1 MSFDVSG
8 LDWPDE
14 KVIPTFQSIEHLDVY
29 DVRGASRDEQVAA
42 TIIAG
47 IVNRPQPRVYL
58 LTGNDDDAWL
68 KQVFSALPQTV
79 APQRGRD
86 ALSALLDT
94 YHSFCKGLII
104 FNPNLIDTINVATT
118 IAGQRDGIV
127 VSPDLAGEMQ
137 SKYNLPILE
146 DLRKYQWSTRLQ
158 AYRWAQQNL
167 LAGAS
172 SRIIAGLDPRA
183 FCGLRSFL
191 VATRAFVYWLD
202 SNQYLPKLSNG
213 VVSERSLVQQLYQH
227 FAGRGIHLGWFVSEP
242 SGVALTSRA
251 AIPVLASDYFTN
263 LEVWTALQIP
273 ERSVSL
279 ANEGGAAGDSIETK
293 KDKIYISFT
302 MSDGDNLQYCQHR
315 LLSLWGDKAR
325 GEVPV
330 GWTLS
335 PALLQTAPA
344 MIDYYLRTA
353 TTNDEF
359 VAGPSGAAYLFP
371 SFWPEDQL
379 SPFLQ
384 RTGKLMQELGMTTL
398 EVLDSDIV
406 YSSGFPIVS
415 KASLNGMALAN
426 SKRQHDFAS
435 QLAPYGVCGIL
446 SGAGFPLK
454 KTSSQEV
461 DGLLIY
467 QNLGLVGSVES
478 AMNMIKLTA
487 RLSSQRPLFLNLYIL
502 AWSMG
507 PTQLQQVMQQ
517 LGSDYECVLPRTL
530 LAMLS
535 KQ

>member
-1 MSFDVSG
+1 MSFEISG
-8 LDWPDE
+8 LDWPDDRL
-14 KVIPTFQSIEHLDVY
+14 IPTFQAIEHLDVY
-29 DVRGASRDEQVAA
+29 DIRGASRDEQVAA

-58 LTGNDDDAWL
+58 ITGNDDETWFR
-68 KQVFSALPQTV
+68 QVFSALPQTL
-79 APQRGRD
+79 APQRQRD
-86 ALSALLDT
+86 AFFALLDT

-118 IAGQRDGIV
+118 MAGQRDGIV
-127 VSPDLAGEMQ
+127 VAPDLAGELQ
-137 SKYNLPILE
+137 NKYNLPILE

-172 SRIIAGLDPRA
+172 SRIIAGLDPKS

-202 SNQYLPKLSNG
+202 SSHYLPQLSDG
-213 VVSERSLVQQLYQH
+213 VVSERSLSQQLYQH

-263 LEVWTALQIP
+263 LEVWTAVQAAAP
-273 ERSVSL
+273 SVSMVS
-279 ANEGGAAGDSIETK
+279 GGASDSLEIK
-293 KDKIYISFT
+293 QDKIYVSFT

-315 LLSLWGDKAR
+315 FLSLWGDKAR

-335 PALLQTAPA
+335 PALLQAAPA
-344 MIDYYLRTA
+344 MLDYYLRTA
-353 TTNDEF
+353 TANDEF

-379 SPFLQ
+379 GPFLQ

-398 EVLDSDIV
+398 EVLDSDII
-406 YSSGFPIVS
+406 YSSGFPVVS
-415 KASLNGMALAN
+415 QASLNGMALAN
-426 SKRQHDFAS
+426 SRRQHDFAS
-435 QLAPYGVCGIL
+435 QLAPYGVRGIL
-446 SGAGFPLK
+446 SGAGFPVK
-454 KTSSQEV
+454 KTSWQKV
-461 DGLLIY
+461 DGLPIY
-467 QNLGLVGSVES
+467 QNLGLVGSIES
-478 AMNMIKLTA
+478 AMNIIKLTS
-487 RLSSQRPLFLNLYIL
+487 RLSSQRPLFLNLYVL
-502 AWSMG
+502 AWNMG
-507 PTQLQQVMQQ
+507 PTQLQQIMQQ
-517 LGSDYECVLPRTL
+517 LGSDYECVLPHTL
-530 LAMLS
+530 LAMLIE
-535 KQ
+535 Q